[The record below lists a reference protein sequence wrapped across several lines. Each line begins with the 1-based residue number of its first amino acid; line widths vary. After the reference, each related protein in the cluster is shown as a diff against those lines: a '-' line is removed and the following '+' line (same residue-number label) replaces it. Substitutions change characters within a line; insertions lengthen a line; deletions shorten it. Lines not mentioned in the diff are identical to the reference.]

1 MKTDIRR
8 WAAAIFLV
16 LAIGGTAPGETVA
29 ADEGVVWEKTERSF
43 LPTFEEKDFTGTLS
57 FKNAG
62 GKPIR
67 VAKIAT
73 SCGCTTGT
81 TDKPEYPAGETG
93 VLTIHVD
100 LKKFLYEATRVFQ
113 VAVTWEDKTT
123 SMVSVKI
130 KTPGTLKF
138 FPTAVFWKKGE
149 PLQPKEIRI
158 DLESKSF
165 AETLTASSSD
175 PAFSLE
181 LVPQVKGQTYR
192 MIITPKEGA
201 GPKTG
206 IFSVEA
212 KFANKQVTRGT
223 VSGRIVGP

>member
-16 LAIGGTAPGETVA
+16 LGIWGTASGETVA
-29 ADEGVVWEKTERSF
+29 VEGGVVWEKTELSF
-43 LPTFEEKDFTGTLS
+43 LPTFEEKEFTGTLS

-62 GKPIR
+62 DKPVR
-67 VAKIAT
+67 VAKIAA

-81 TDKPEYPAGETG
+81 TDKQEYAPGETG
-93 VLTIHVD
+93 VLTIHVN
-100 LKKFLYEATRVFQ
+100 LKEFLYEATRIFQ
-113 VAVTWEDKTT
+113 VAVTWEDKTM
-123 SMVSVKI
+123 SIVSVKI

-138 FPTAVFWKKGE
+138 FPLAVFWKKGE
-149 PLQPKEIRI
+149 PLNPKEVRI
-158 DLESKSF
+158 DLESKSL
-165 AETLTASSSD
+165 AETMTASSSD

-181 LVPQVKGQTYR
+181 VVPEVKGQTYR
-192 MIITPKEGA
+192 MIVTPKEGV

-206 IFSVEA
+206 IFHVEA
-212 KFANKQVTRGT
+212 KFANKQITRGT